1 MLACMANSQ
10 LAVRF
15 TARQL
20 QTLDALARR
29 SNTTRSAVVKRL
41 VDEAEK
47 ELIAASYASGYPK
60 RADRTDGFGDLAE
73 FHAQS
78 EAERVAARAEQA
90 DW

>member
-1 MLACMANSQ
+1 MRMATSQ

-15 TARQL
+15 TSRQL
-20 QTLDALARR
+20 QTLDALARQAQ
-29 SNTTRSAVVKRL
+29 TTRSAVVKRL

-47 ELIAASYASGYPK
+47 ELIAAAYTSGYPK
-60 RADRTDGFGDLAE
+60 RADRTDGFGDLAA

-78 EAERVAARAEQA
+78 EAERVAGRADQA